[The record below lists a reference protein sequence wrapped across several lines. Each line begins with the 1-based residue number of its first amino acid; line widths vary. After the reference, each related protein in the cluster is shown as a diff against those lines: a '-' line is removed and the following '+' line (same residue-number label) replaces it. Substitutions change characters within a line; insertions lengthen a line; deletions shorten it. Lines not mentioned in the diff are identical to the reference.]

1 MSAPPLIL
9 ASSSPRRAGYLRE
22 LGFSFRRV
30 VPAVDE
36 TSRRGESPRRY
47 VRRLAESKAGVVS
60 ERYPGHWVVGTD
72 TTVVVDGRI
81 LGKPAD
87 DRDARRM
94 LKLLSGRSHQVVSAI
109 ALARFQDRILRSR
122 ISTTRVFVR
131 KLAPDEIRGYVET
144 GEPMGKAGAYGI
156 QGVGSFLVSRIE
168 GSFSNVVGFPLEM
181 FFELWND
188 ADLPLPWM
196 FSAERASS
204 SGS

>member
-1 MSAPPLIL
+1 MIL

-30 VPAVDE
+30 VPAIDE

-60 ERYPGHWVVGTD
+60 KRYPRHWVVGAD

-94 LKLLSGRSHQVVSAI
+94 LKLLAGRSHQVVSAL
-109 ALARFQDRILRSR
+109 ALVRFQDRILRSA
-122 ISTTRVFVR
+122 ISTTRVFFR
-131 KLAPDEIRGYVET
+131 KLTPEEILGYVET

-156 QGVGSFLVSRIE
+156 QGVGAFLVSRIE
-168 GSFSNVVGFPLEM
+168 GSFSNVVGFPVEK

-188 ADLPLPWM
+188 AGLPLPWM

>member
-9 ASSSPRRAGYLRE
+9 ASSSLRRAGYLRE
-22 LGFSFRRV
+22 LGFSFRRI

-36 TSRRGESPRRY
+36 KTRRGESPRRY
-47 VRRLAESKAGVVS
+47 VRRLAESKAGAVS
-60 ERYPGHWVVGTD
+60 ETSPRHWVLGAD

-109 ALARFQDRILRSR
+109 ALVRFQDRILRSA
-122 ISTTRVFVR
+122 ISTTRVFFR
-131 KLAPDEIRGYVET
+131 KLTPDEIRWYVET
-144 GEPMGKAGAYGI
+144 GEPMDKAGGYGI
-156 QGVGSFLVSRIE
+156 QGRGGLLVSRIE
-168 GSFSNVVGFPLEM
+168 GSFSNVVGFPLEK

-188 ADLPLPWM
+188 AGLPLPWTD
-196 FSAERASS
+196 SKPR
-204 SGS
+204 

>member
-1 MSAPPLIL
+1 VSASSLIL
-9 ASSSPRRAGYLRE
+9 ASSSPRRAAYLRE

-36 TSRRGESPRRY
+36 NVRRGEPPRRY
-47 VRRLAESKAGVVS
+47 VRRLAEAKAGAVS
-60 ERYPGHWVVGTD
+60 ERYPRHWVVGAD

-87 DRDARRM
+87 ERDARRM

-122 ISTTRVFVR
+122 LSTTRVFVR

-144 GEPMGKAGAYGI
+144 GEPMDKAGAYGI
-156 QGVGSFLVSRIE
+156 QGVGAFLVSRIE
-168 GSFSNVVGFPLEM
+168 GSFSNVVGFPLEK
-181 FFELWND
+181 FFELWN
-188 ADLPLPWM
+188 AAGLPLPWND
-196 FSAERASS
+196 SRPR
-204 SGS
+204 

>member
-22 LGFSFRRV
+22 LGFSFRQI

-36 TSRRGESPRRY
+36 KTRPGESPRRY
-47 VRRLAESKAGVVS
+47 VRRLAESKAGAVS
-60 ERYPGHWVVGTD
+60 ETYPRHWVVGAD
-72 TTVVVDGRI
+72 TTVIVDGSV

-109 ALARFQDRILRSR
+109 ALVRFHDRILRSA
-122 ISTTRVFVR
+122 ISTTRVFFR
-131 KLAPDEIRGYVET
+131 KLTPDEIRWYVET
-144 GEPMGKAGAYGI
+144 GEPMDKAGGYGI
-156 QGVGSFLVSRIE
+156 QGRGGLLVSRIE
-168 GSFSNVVGFPLEM
+168 GSFSNVVGFPLEK

-188 ADLPLPWM
+188 ADLPLPWT
-196 FSAERASS
+196 A
-204 SGS
+204 G

>member
-109 ALARFQDRILRSR
+109 ALARFQDRILRSA
-122 ISTTRVFVR
+122 ISTTRVFFR
-131 KLAPDEIRGYVET
+131 KLSPDEIRRYVET
-144 GEPMGKAGAYGI
+144 GEPMDKAGAYGI
-156 QGVGSFLVSRIE
+156 QGIGGLLVSRIE
-168 GSFSNVVGFPLEM
+168 GSFSNVAGFPLEK
-181 FFELWND
+181 FFELLND
-188 ADLPLPWM
+188 SGLPLPWTD
-196 FSAERASS
+196 
-204 SGS
+204 G